1 MKRKLLVLFLSL
13 FVIISTASYAF
24 FQIKQNHEANMLLID
39 ECLSTEGTVTVE
51 TNILK
56 ISTVACEQN

>member
-39 ECLSTEGTVTVE
+39 ECLSTEG
-51 TNILK
+51 L
-56 ISTVACEQN
+56 